1 MTVITN
7 EPSQDVTPLSNE
19 PPAGIPEQAVRNEV
33 QPAPSVKND
42 WLMPW
47 LEVVVAFLIWLAS
60 FFLLAFT
67 PLVIALPYLVNTWMK
82 HGPPRP
88 ETLTTDKTL
97 IVISLAGTI
106 VAHLLTLG
114 LLWFVVSRGGR
125 LPFWKS
131 ISFQWPKN
139 ISPVIG
145 TLVCFLFAAVLL
157 VIGWALT
164 TALGGSK
171 TQLDLIVESSMVA
184 RFITALAAVATAP
197 LIEELIYRGVL
208 YSAIERAAGVGIAV
222 AVVTLMFAGVHVFQ
236 YSNNIGVIAVI
247 TMLSL
252 ALTVIRAY
260 SGSVVP
266 PFIVHLVFNGIQ
278 SIVLVLAPFLDKSI
292 LEKGDQVTPTTPG
305 FEIAIQSIDKIVIY
319 LCRMT

>member
-1 MTVITN
+1 M
-7 EPSQDVTPLSNE
+7 
-19 PPAGIPEQAVRNEV
+19 
-33 QPAPSVKND
+33 
-42 WLMPW
+42 MPW
-47 LEVVVAFLIWLAS
+47 LEVVVAFLVWLGS
-60 FFLLAFT
+60 FFLLALT

-88 ETLTTDKTL
+88 ETLATDKTL
-97 IVISLAGTI
+97 IVISIAGTM

-114 LLWFVVSRGGR
+114 LIWFVATRAGR
-125 LPFWKS
+125 RPFLKS
-131 ISFQWPKN
+131 IGLQWPSN
-139 ISPVIG
+139 ISPVVG
-145 TLVCFLFAAVLL
+145 TLLCCLIATVLL

-197 LIEELIYRGVL
+197 LVEELIYRGVL

-252 ALTVIRAY
+252 ALTIIRAY
-260 SGSVVP
+260 SGSVFP

-278 SIVLVLAPFLDKSI
+278 SLFLVLAPFVDKSI
-292 LEKGDQVTPTTPG
+292 LDKGEQVTPTTPG
-305 FEIAIQSIDKIVIY
+305 FEIALQLFDKIAIY